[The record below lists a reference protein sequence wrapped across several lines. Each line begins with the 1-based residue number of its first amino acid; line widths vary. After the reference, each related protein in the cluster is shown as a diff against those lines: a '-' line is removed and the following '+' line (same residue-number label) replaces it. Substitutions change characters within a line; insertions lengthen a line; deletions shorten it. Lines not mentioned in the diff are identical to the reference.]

1 MIPEEHY
8 VAGKNPGAGN
18 VICYRIFPLAPPIP
32 VPPVPGLALRFRAPW
47 VSSPAA
53 VPEVLP
59 VLSVLSVAP
68 LLSRGPLPLSTVGWV
83 EGAWVGAEVG
93 WVAAVVGMVVGAVV
107 VLGVSPGF
115 ALLRQPAAIAITSTS
130 AGISIK
136 RFFIVITSIVIG
148 FEPII
153 SRKTGFTLVNM
164 TTCIR

>member
-18 VICYRIFPLAPPIP
+18 VIGYRTFPLVPPIP
-32 VPPVPGLALRFRAPW
+32 VPPVPGLALRLRAPW

-68 LLSRGPLPLSTVGWV
+68 LLSRGPFPLSTVGW
-83 EGAWVGAEVG
+83 EEDASVGAEEGSV
-93 WVAAVVGMVVGAVV
+93 VTVVGMVVGAVV
-107 VLGVSPGF
+107 VLGVFPLF
-115 ALLRQPAAIAITSTS
+115 ALLRQPAAITITSTS

-136 RFFIVITSIVIG
+136 RFFIIITSIVIG

>member
-1 MIPEEHY
+1 M
-8 VAGKNPGAGN
+8 
-18 VICYRIFPLAPPIP
+18 
-32 VPPVPGLALRFRAPW
+32 
-47 VSSPAA
+47 
-53 VPEVLP
+53 
-59 VLSVLSVAP
+59 LSVLSVAP

-83 EGAWVGAEVG
+83 EGAWVGAEEG

-107 VLGVSPGF
+107 VLGVSPAF
-115 ALLRQPAAIAITSTS
+115 ALLRQPAAIAITRTS

>member
-1 MIPEEHY
+1 M
-8 VAGKNPGAGN
+8 
-18 VICYRIFPLAPPIP
+18 
-32 VPPVPGLALRFRAPW
+32 
-47 VSSPAA
+47 
-53 VPEVLP
+53 
-59 VLSVLSVAP
+59 LSVLSVAP

-115 ALLRQPAAIAITSTS
+115 ALLRQPAASAITRTS